1 MSKTVLRA
9 IILFIAFSSF
19 VSATPR
25 KFLFDA
31 AHYQTAGNADWVIDE
46 DNHVAARY
54 PTPLQSTITSS
65 TPETYWTGAV
75 SSWGIKL
82 VQLGHTVE
90 TLPAGTTITYGT
102 SAAQDLQN
110 YDVFIVDEPNSP
122 FTSAE
127 RNALMN
133 FVHNGGGLFIISD
146 HNNAD
151 RNNDGWDALAVWND
165 LMRHSSAGN
174 LPFGFKFDSVDV
186 SPSST
191 NIAAAWSSDPV
202 LNGPQGAVSQL
213 IFHNGAT
220 ITMYQTI
227 NPTVKGLIW
236 TTGVSQGS
244 TGLLCVSSTYGT
256 GRIFAI
262 GDSSPADDGTGSS
275 GHTLYSSWLGEANGN
290 HAKLHL
296 NASLWLAKL
305 TGVTQVNEN
314 GITPVKFS
322 LEQNFPNPFNPV
334 TSISYSIPK
343 NEFVQIAVYDELGR
357 EVARVINEQ
366 QTTGTYKVDFN
377 ANDLSS
383 GVYYYRLTA
392 GEFTDTKKM
401 MVIK

>member
-1 MSKTVLRA
+1 MKKAVILLFLLTVFFRLSPA
-9 IILFIAFSSF
+9 Q
-19 VSATPR
+19 PK

-46 DNHVAARY
+46 DNHVAGRY

-65 TPETYWTGAV
+65 TVETYWTGAI

-102 SAAQDLQN
+102 AAAQDLQN
-110 YDVFIVDEPNSP
+110 YNVFIVDEPNSP
-122 FTSAE
+122 FTASE
-127 RNALMN
+127 RNAIMS
-133 FVHNGGGLFIISD
+133 FVQNGGGLLIISD
-146 HNNAD
+146 HNAAD
-151 RNNDGWDALAVWND
+151 RNGDGWDALAVWND
-165 LMRHSSAGN
+165 LFRHSSYGN
-174 LPFGFKFDSVDV
+174 LPFGFKFDSVNV

-191 NIAAAWSSDPV
+191 NVAASWSSDPI

-236 TTGVSQGS
+236 TTGSSQGS
-244 TGLLCVSSTYGT
+244 TGLLCVSSTFGT

-262 GDSSPADDGTGSS
+262 GDSSPQDDGTGSS

-290 HAKLHL
+290 HARLHL

-305 TGVTQVNEN
+305 TGVTPVIEN
-314 GITPVKFS
+314 GTTPDKFS
-322 LEQNFPNPFNPV
+322 LEQNFPNPFNP
-334 TSISYSIPK
+334 TTTISYSIPK
-343 NEFVQIAVYDELGR
+343 SEFVKIAVYDELGR
-357 EVARVINEQ
+357 EVANVVNEHQ
-366 QTTGTYKVDFN
+366 KAGSYKATFTSY
-377 ANDLSS
+377 DLSS

-392 GEFTDTKKM
+392 GEYTDTKKM

>member
-1 MSKTVLRA
+1 MKKFALLL
-9 IILFIAFSSF
+9 LFLLALNSLASPQ
-19 VSATPR
+19 AK

-54 PTPLQSTITSS
+54 PTPLQSTVTSS
-65 TPETYWTGAV
+65 TVETYWTGAI

-90 TLPAGTTITYGT
+90 TLPAGSTITYGT
-102 SAAQDLQN
+102 AGAQDLQN
-110 YDVFIVDEPNSP
+110 YNVFIIDEPNSP
-122 FTSAE
+122 FTAAE
-127 RNALMN
+127 RNALMS
-133 FVHNGGGLFIISD
+133 FVQHGGGLLIISD

-151 RNNDGWDALAVWND
+151 RNGDGWDALAVWND
-165 LMRHSSAGN
+165 LFRHSSYGN
-174 LPFGFKFDSVDV
+174 LPFGFKFDSVNV

-191 NIAAAWSSDPV
+191 NVAVSWSSDPI

-227 NPTVKGLIW
+227 NPNVKGLIW
-236 TTGVSQGS
+236 TTGSSQGS
-244 TGLLCVSSTYGT
+244 TGILCVSSTYGT
-256 GRIFAI
+256 GRVFAI
-262 GDSSPADDGTGSS
+262 GDSSPQDDGTGSS

-290 HAKLHL
+290 HARLHL

-305 TGVTQVNEN
+305 TGVSPVNES

-322 LEQNFPNPFNPV
+322 LEQNFPNPFNPT

-343 NEFVQIAVYDELGR
+343 NEFVNITVYDALGR
-357 EVARVINEQ
+357 EVASVVKEQ
-366 QTTGTYKVDFN
+366 QAAGSYKASFT
-377 ANDLSS
+377 AFDLPS

-392 GEFTDTKKM
+392 GEYTDTKKM
-401 MVIK
+401 TIIK